1 MKTATALAFAAV
13 VLAGCTASGDT
24 TERLG
29 VSATATSQEPV
40 VAADG
45 STTTG
50 GLQTREFRK

>member
-29 VSATATSQEPV
+29 VSVAGTASQEPV
-40 VAADG
+40 MAADD
-45 STTTG
+45 
-50 GLQTREFRK
+50 LDND